1 MKKILFI
8 TDFYYEAKGRLYY
21 EEHLFLTGQL
31 RKDFDL
37 VICNPKDMNKFT
49 EDFDLTIF
57 RNAGPIANFKEE
69 YDLFRQNISSKT
81 KIHTTLSMERLYER
95 QILFNRIDKQRI

>member
-1 MKKILFI
+1 MFI
-8 TDFYYEAKGRLYY
+8 IQQTNFVGGTFYEKNIICYRFLLRSQREAYY

-69 YDLFRQNISSKT
+69 YDLFRQNISSKKT
-81 KIHTTLSMERLYER
+81 KYIQLFQWER
-95 QILFNRIDKQRI
+95 